1 MLLSRDELYA
11 PLVHL
16 KLHSTYN
23 EMPLSKKMLHENTF
37 HGESSDVCRNKHA
50 MGVRRVCV
58 SPWMRACI
66 VSPQPVIEGV
76 EEHVKCV
83 CGVVAHP
90 F

>member
-1 MLLSRDELYA
+1 MKILFMVNRVMS
-11 PLVHL
+11 VVI
-16 KLHSTYN
+16 
-23 EMPLSKKMLHENTF
+23 NTPWAC
-37 HGESSDVCRNKHA
+37 D
-50 MGVRRVCV
+50 VCV